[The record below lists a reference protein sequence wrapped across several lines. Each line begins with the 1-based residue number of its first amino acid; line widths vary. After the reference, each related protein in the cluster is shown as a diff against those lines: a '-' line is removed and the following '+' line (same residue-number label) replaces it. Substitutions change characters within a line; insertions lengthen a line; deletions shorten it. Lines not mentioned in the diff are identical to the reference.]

1 MSYFGVVAG
10 KGEWP
15 KSYVIPSVVLSVT
28 AAGFLIWHVVDP
40 AGRIDAWTVTLL
52 IVGFLPWLRPIFES
66 IAFPGGAS
74 LKYRQLEAKQD
85 KQEDEI
91 RALKFLV
98 ANFLPAEQKR
108 VLRRLATDG
117 PYDFTTESEPGE
129 VLNALGHLQIA
140 GLLEQNPSLTR
151 ETAPKLLADGGS
163 GDVKIMFRITAI
175 GREYLKHLDSA
186 EG

>member
-1 MSYFGVVAG
+1 M
-10 KGEWP
+10 
-15 KSYVIPSVVLSVT
+15 
-28 AAGFLIWHVVDP
+28 
-40 AGRIDAWTVTLL
+40 TLL
-52 IVGFLPWLRPIFES
+52 VVGFLPWLRPIFES
-66 IAFPGGAS
+66 IAFPGGAA

-108 VLRRLATDG
+108 VLRRFAKDG
-117 PYDFTTESEPGE
+117 SYEFAEEREPGE
-129 VLNALGHLQIA
+129 VLNAMGELHIA
-140 GLLEQNPSLTR
+140 GLLERNPTLTR
-151 ETAPKLLADGGS
+151 ENAPKLLADGGS
-163 GDVKIMFRITAI
+163 GDVKIMFRITEI

>member
-1 MSYFGVVAG
+1 MSYLGVVAG

-15 KSYVIPSVVLSVT
+15 KSYVIPSVVLSLACVV
-28 AAGFLIWHVVDP
+28 LLVWHFIDP
-40 AGRIDAWTVTLL
+40 ARQIDAWTVTLL
-52 IVGFLPWLRPIFES
+52 IVGFLPWLRPVFES

-74 LKYRQLEAKQD
+74 LKYRQLEAKQE

-108 VLRRLATDG
+108 VLRRFAKDG
-117 PYDFTTESEPGE
+117 SYEFAEESEPGE
-129 VLNALGHLQIA
+129 VLNAIGELQIA

-151 ETAPKLLADGGS
+151 ENAPKLLTDGGS
-163 GDVKIMFRITAI
+163 GDVKIMFCITEI

-186 EG
+186 ER